1 MRKWK
6 LLFAVLACLTFDAA
20 AQADEEKIEIDKLPA
35 KVVAAV
41 KEKFKDAEL
50 VSASK
55 EKEDDKTLFEVQ
67 IKVKGQ
73 TIEVTLT
80 EDGKITEIE
89 KEITAKDLPKAVTEA
104 IDAKYPKAK
113 FKKVEE
119 VTKGEKVAYEVLI
132 DTADKKTLEIKCDA
146 DGKVLEMEDKTGK
159 DDENDKKEE
168 KKKDK

>member
-20 AQADEEKIEIDKLPA
+20 AQADEEKIAIDKLPA
-35 KVVAAV
+35 KVLAAV

-89 KEITAKDLPKAVTEA
+89 KDIAAKDLPKAVTAA

-119 VTKGEKVAYEVLI
+119 ITKDDKVTFEVLI
-132 DTADKKTLEIKCDA
+132 DTADKKTLEIKYDA
-146 DGKVLEMEDKTGK
+146 DGKVLEMEEKTGK
-159 DDENDKKEE
+159 DDENEKKEE